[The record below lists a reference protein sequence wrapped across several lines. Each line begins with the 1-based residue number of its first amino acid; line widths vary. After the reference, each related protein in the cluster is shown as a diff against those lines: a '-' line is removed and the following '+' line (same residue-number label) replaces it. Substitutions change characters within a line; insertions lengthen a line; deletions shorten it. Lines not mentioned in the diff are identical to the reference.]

1 MMQVVLM
8 LLSMLVLSAAN
19 SVASSAVIGR
29 SRLRGDPYGEL
40 APLPPAGSKDSV
52 DNIPPADYQPPA
64 EIVRS
69 KVQDSIRDG
78 ASKPGY
84 SEGSNPNFD
93 PKLHPQVDMAHNA
106 AHPGTGH
113 QMEMNSNSQ
122 EAKQLEQWFSWGFW
136 QLLVLCAVTLFF
148 YSEVVYPLVH
158 IFKRTLLVD
167 AAIFFV
173 QMLSFMIVAAVFAT
187 PESAGASHASALAT
201 IMMAIS
207 FLTFLVA
214 LSMVWGEK
222 DKIKQKIDND
232 IGSLFCPLSRVIA
245 VFLIV
250 QGVLDESGSDFGS
263 LTLFASMAALGIV
276 FAIGDVIKD
285 IVSYVFIRQ
294 KHVFI
299 EDDFVDYQGELYQ
312 IVKVSWRN
320 TTAYRMKTRSI
331 ALIPNSRL
339 ALCGIN
345 NQSKDDARV
354 VEIDIPLPG
363 EIPGENL
370 QTIVRESWALLR
382 GLEETGFKAFNGKRF
397 ECQIDTAVTGI
408 YLGNILPG
416 AGDGKEFPYV
426 DLHLK
431 LFGKYYFSKPPP
443 WKQDG
448 PEPPPEARQ
457 LDWMIQ
463 WKYQVEWFIV
473 EIKKIVD
480 RHAA

>member
-1 MMQVVLM
+1 
-8 LLSMLVLSAAN
+8 
-19 SVASSAVIGR
+19 
-29 SRLRGDPYGEL
+29 
-40 APLPPAGSKDSV
+40 
-52 DNIPPADYQPPA
+52 
-64 EIVRS
+64 
-69 KVQDSIRDG
+69 
-78 ASKPGY
+78 
-84 SEGSNPNFD
+84 
-93 PKLHPQVDMAHNA
+93 
-106 AHPGTGH
+106 
-113 QMEMNSNSQ
+113 
-122 EAKQLEQWFSWGFW
+122 
-136 QLLVLCAVTLFF
+136 
-148 YSEVVYPLVH
+148 
-158 IFKRTLLVD
+158 
-167 AAIFFV
+167 
-173 QMLSFMIVAAVFAT
+173 
-187 PESAGASHASALAT
+187 
-201 IMMAIS
+201 MMAIS

-214 LSMVWGEK
+214 LSMVWGGE

-232 IGSLFCPLSRVIA
+232 IGSIFCPLSRIIA

-312 IVKVSWRN
+312 IVQVSWRN

-331 ALIPNSRL
+331 ALIPNSKL

-382 GLEETGFKAFNGKRF
+382 GLEETGFKAFNGRQF
-397 ECQIDTAVTGI
+397 ECQIDIARTGI
-408 YLGNILPG
+408 FLGNILAG
-416 AGDGKEFPYV
+416 SGDGKEFPYI

-457 LDWMIQ
+457 LDWLML